1 MKNSKDIQLL
11 KHILEY
17 CKEVEQSV
25 DRIKNVENLASD
37 YFNRNALAMSLV
49 QIGEL
54 VRILSD
60 DFKNSHQNIPWR
72 KISGLRNHII
82 HGYGEIDWDM
92 MWDTSIDDIPNF
104 NEECKSFLLEL
115 TSVTSKGFSR

>member
-104 NEECKSFLLEL
+104 NEECKRFLLEL
-115 TSVTSKGFSR
+115 TSVTSKEFSR

>member
-104 NEECKSFLLEL
+104 NEECKRFLLEL

>member
-60 DFKNSHQNIPWR
+60 DFKNSHQNILQ
-72 KISGLRNHII
+72 KI
-82 HGYGEIDWDM
+82 
-92 MWDTSIDDIPNF
+92 
-104 NEECKSFLLEL
+104 
-115 TSVTSKGFSR
+115 